1 MGHWLEGLVD
11 TGKCPLILHED
22 KGSLGGIELE
32 FKVFGELV
40 D

>member
-1 MGHWLEGLVD
+1 MGHGLEGLVD
-11 TGKCPLILHED
+11 TGKRPLVLYED
-22 KGSLGGIELE
+22 ERALGGVELV